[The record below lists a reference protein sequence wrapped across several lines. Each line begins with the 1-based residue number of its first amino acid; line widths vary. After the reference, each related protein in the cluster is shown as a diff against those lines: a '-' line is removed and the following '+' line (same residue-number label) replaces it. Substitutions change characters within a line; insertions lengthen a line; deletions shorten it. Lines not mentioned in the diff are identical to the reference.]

1 MEILKKNKLIE
12 KKYSVN
18 YKYVDISVSLERGRE
33 DGEGDTFFI
42 ERLCHITCVTVF
54 QPTEI
59 RTNTGSVSYPKVKRE
74 NKNLPESQDK
84 SQGI

>member
-33 DGEGDTFFI
+33 DGEGDTFFFSNV
-42 ERLCHITCVTVF
+42 CVTS
-54 QPTEI
+54 PA
-59 RTNTGSVSYPKVKRE
+59 
-74 NKNLPESQDK
+74 
-84 SQGI
+84 

>member
-1 MEILKKNKLIE
+1 ML
-12 KKYSVN
+12 
-18 YKYVDISVSLERGRE
+18 ISVYLWREGERTVRE
-33 DGEGDTFFI
+33 TLFFFL

-74 NKNLPESQDK
+74 NKNLPESRDK